1 MRNSERIRSMRMRLL
16 LPLAITIVLGT
27 TAAGSAYAQL
37 SPSAAFAAQLA
48 RQYRVM
54 PDIVY
59 QTASNFESKL
69 DVYQFIDAP
78 SPRQTLIY
86 FHGGGWTQG
95 AKEASTL
102 MFSPYLEAG
111 WNVINVEYRL
121 ARVALAPAAVEDGLC
136 ALRWTIHNAKQ
147 YNIDASRIVLS
158 GNSAGGHLALTT
170 GMIPASAGLDRRC
183 PGPEE
188 LKVAAIVNWYGITDV
203 ADLLE
208 GPNMKTYAVTWLG
221 SLENRKEIARRLS
234 PLTYVRPGLPP
245 IITIQAN
252 NDPTV
257 PYSHSVRLHEA
268 LEKAGVPNQL
278 VTVQGNTHG
287 NYKLSE
293 YIRIYAAIEEFLGR
307 YNLWKTAG
315 L

>member
-1 MRNSERIRSMRMRLL
+1 VIAII
-16 LPLAITIVLGT
+16 LASN
-27 TAAGSAYAQL
+27 AGSAYAQL
-37 SPSAAFAAQLA
+37 SPGATFAAQLA

-95 AKEASTL
+95 AKEASSL

-111 WNVINVEYRL
+111 WNVINVEYRV
-121 ARVALAPAAVEDGLC
+121 ARVAPAPAAVEDGLC
-136 ALRWTIHNAKQ
+136 ALRWTIHNAKN

-170 GMIPASAGLDRRC
+170 GMIPASAGLDRIC

-203 ADLLE
+203 ADLLD
-208 GPNMKTYAVTWLG
+208 GPNMKNYAMTWLG
-221 SLENRKEIARRLS
+221 SMENRKEIAKRVS
-234 PLTYVRPGLPP
+234 PLTYVRAGLPP

-252 NDPTV
+252 GDPTV

-268 LEKAGVPNQL
+268 LDKAGVPNQL

-293 YIRIYAAIEEFLGR
+293 YPRIYAEIEGFLGKH
-307 YNLWKTAG
+307 NLWTAAKP
-315 L
+315 